1 MTLLDHML
9 PQHVVALAEIP
20 LLPNGKI
27 DRHALPAVQDIA
39 GPAEARALAAPE
51 TATESVLVELWKQT
65 LGIAQLGVA
74 DDFFE
79 LGGHSMLA
87 MRLTAGI
94 QTALGRRVPLSALL
108 QAPTVHKLAAWI
120 DREAARD
127 SLVPIRAGDAHP
139 PLFLVHD
146 GDGETLLYRTLAL
159 GLRTGQAVYGLQPE
173 AGDGHAM
180 LHTRIP
186 DMAAHHLNKIRSA
199 QPEGPYLIGGLC
211 AGGVIAFEVA
221 RQLEAQGERVALLAL
236 LDVADVEAPL
246 RPARLAN
253 RRLASLRVALDHSRG
268 SGFPRRLIGGAAT
281 TLGKLLNL
289 IRYEGRTRLQ
299 ALKTRRNV
307 AVLREHLDQQV
318 TPPSALRELSV
329 REIYMVA
336 RSQYRADGV
345 VHGNVALF
353 RATRGLGDSAD
364 EPVVDIHPDPLL
376 GWTPR
381 VAGPI
386 EAIDV
391 PGGHVS
397 MLQEPNVGTLALR
410 LQDQIDRA
418 LDPLIARQMPQAASE
433 SVLAC
438 LPS

>member
-1 MTLLDHML
+1 
-9 PQHVVALAEIP
+9 
-20 LLPNGKI
+20 
-27 DRHALPAVQDIA
+27 
-39 GPAEARALAAPE
+39 
-51 TATESVLVELWKQT
+51 
-65 LGIAQLGVA
+65 
-74 DDFFE
+74 
-79 LGGHSMLA
+79 
-87 MRLTAGI
+87 
-94 QTALGRRVPLSALL
+94 
-108 QAPTVHKLAAWI
+108 
-120 DREAARD
+120 
-127 SLVPIRAGDAHP
+127 
-139 PLFLVHD
+139 
-146 GDGETLLYRTLAL
+146 
-159 GLRTGQAVYGLQPE
+159 VYGLQPE

-186 DMAAHHLNKIRSA
+186 DMATHHLNKIRSA

-246 RPARLAN
+246 RRARLAH
-253 RRLASLRVALDHSRG
+253 RRLASLRGALGHSRG

-281 TLGKLLNL
+281 ALSKLLNL

-307 AVLREHLDQQV
+307 KVLREHLDRQV
-318 TPPSALRELSV
+318 TPPNAVRELSV

-364 EPVVDIHPDPLL
+364 EPVVEIHPDPML

-397 MLQEPNVGTLALR
+397 MLQEPNVGTLAQR

-418 LDPLIARQMPQAASE
+418 LAPPIARHTPQPTSE
-433 SVLAC
+433 NVLAC